1 MDIQLTETKVFDI
14 EQPQCNPVAI
24 YWLKNGAWN
33 YWVFGC
39 RQINSIDVSD
49 GGVFESF
56 IDDLQT
62 ATKRGAIIS
71 KSVFPKM
78 TLGYDNLPTNK
89 VEGIKT
95 LLQAVA
101 VKMLI
106 SDKSV
111 RPPVFLD
118 VAIVPGSFILIDT
131 SVDFH
136 NLEITISLPEL
147 FNEER

>member
-1 MDIQLTETKVFDI
+1 
-14 EQPQCNPVAI
+14 
-24 YWLKNGAWN
+24 
-33 YWVFGC
+33 
-39 RQINSIDVSD
+39 
-49 GGVFESF
+49 
-56 IDDLQT
+56 
-62 ATKRGAIIS
+62 
-71 KSVFPKM
+71 M